1 MANTP
6 KENDYTVPALYR
18 GLKILELFDSRHRV
32 LTTQDF
38 ADALGVTTS
47 SIYRIVTTLT
57 DMNYLDKVA
66 KNTYQLGPQV
76 ISHGFS
82 YLASRDIVDIAMPH
96 LNALRNTVSMSCHLS
111 VREGCDAVYIYRSFA
126 SQRLSVN
133 VPVGTRI
140 PCHSSAM
147 GRILLTALTDAEL
160 EALYQHVRLDG
171 YPAPAPRTLPELKQT
186 IADDRTK
193 GWVMHRSDYAT
204 AIAAGLENYQG
215 EVVAAINVS
224 GPDALMDDESH
235 VAKLREQLLETA
247 ARISFE
253 LGSMAR
259 RAKHSVKNAP

>member
-1 MANTP
+1 MANHSS

-18 GLKILELFDSRHRV
+18 GLKILELFDSQHRI

-96 LNALRNTVSMSCHLS
+96 LNALRNAVSMSCHLS
-111 VREGCDAVYIYRSFA
+111 VREGQDAVYIYRSFA

-140 PCHSSAM
+140 ACHSCAM
-147 GRILLTALTDAEL
+147 GRILLTALDETEL
-160 EALYQHVRLDG
+160 DSLYQHVRLDG
-171 YPAPAPRTLPELKQT
+171 YPAPAPRTLPELKQA
-186 IADDRTK
+186 IANDRAT

-204 AIAAGLENYQG
+204 AIATKLTDYQG
-215 EVVAAINVS
+215 HTVAAINIS
-224 GPDALMDDESH
+224 GPDALMDCDKRVEE
-235 VAKLREQLLETA
+235 LRNQLLTTA
-247 ARISFE
+247 ERISFE
-253 LGSMAR
+253 LGSTER
-259 RAKHSVKNAP
+259 RYKLA